1 MVVRRTKIQRRSM
14 NFCCKAAMLLKSLY
28 PLERSPLEKGDG
40 QRPGMDPPR
49 RGGICEAVDALHDP
63 VIHPAALPRPFSK
76 GLHVG
81 GTPHMDL
88 QTVTMISR
96 REAAKLLKAQ
106 G

>member
-63 VIHPAALPRPFSK
+63 VIHPAALLPNS
-76 GLHVG
+76 
-81 GTPHMDL
+81 
-88 QTVTMISR
+88 
-96 REAAKLLKAQ
+96 
-106 G
+106 